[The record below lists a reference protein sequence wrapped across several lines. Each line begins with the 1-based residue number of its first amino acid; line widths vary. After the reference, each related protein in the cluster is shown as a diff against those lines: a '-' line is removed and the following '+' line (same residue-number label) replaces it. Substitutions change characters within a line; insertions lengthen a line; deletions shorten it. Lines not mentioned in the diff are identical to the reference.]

1 VKEVL
6 MDHIR
11 ASVLVADDHFPTRE
25 RLRTRLAEAG
35 FRVCV
40 AGDADAA
47 VRAAADRHPD
57 LCLLD
62 VNMPGGGGVSA
73 VRRILDLLP
82 ATVIVMLT
90 VSRDDADLF
99 DALNAGATGY
109 LLKDVQLSS
118 IPGLLDRAL
127 EGEAL
132 LSGQLAARLVAEFRE
147 RGRRKR
153 ILAGSAPGAELSR
166 REWQVLELLAEH
178 LTTRE
183 IAARLFVEPV
193 TVRTH
198 VARILHKL
206 QVPSRQA
213 ALRLLESPEEPSS
226 GLR

>member
-1 VKEVL
+1 MEEVR
-6 MDHIR
+6 MDPVR

-35 FRVCV
+35 FQVWAV
-40 AGDADAA
+40 GDGDAA
-47 VRAAADRHPD
+47 VRAAADRQPD
-57 LCLLD
+57 LCLID
-62 VNMPGGGGVSA
+62 INMPGGGGVSA
-73 VRRILDLLP
+73 VRRILEMLP

-109 LLKDVQLSS
+109 VLKDVPLSS
-118 IPGLLDRAL
+118 LPALLDRAL

-153 ILAGSAPGAELSR
+153 ILAGSSPGAELSR

-198 VARILHKL
+198 IARILHKL
-206 QVPSRQA
+206 QVPSREA
-213 ALRLLESPEEPSS
+213 ALRLLESQE
-226 GLR
+226 RR